1 MPDLQY
7 AASHNHTM
15 LGLRNHI
22 LPRQYDQLKK
32 YHINTAAG
40 ADLTKSVGPSAE
52 FLQMPIAFNYR
63 FQQNSNVKYTD
74 QGVVNIQRSLAYNT
88 YTIVKPTDEHVP
100 TGPRP
105 GLPAERD
112 LSPYMQSLIAN
123 IRALLLQRPI
133 VTRQLLYNRLGW
145 DKRTKLRQAAIYC
158 GFFFESGPWREAL
171 VRWGVDPRKD
181 PEYRKYQTVSFLSY
195 IKSGTSKH
203 RAVFDQHVMKL
214 AKMSPEELESEHTF
228 DGVHVSQT
236 GNLFQFCDITDP
248 LISKILATKDIRTTC
263 APTFQ
268 GWYHVGTWA
277 KATVILKDK
286 MNAIIGGEK
295 PDDSI
300 YQRIIEWPE
309 LWDDKEMAAQ
319 YKAEI
324 DDRQIRHEKRREHQV
339 MHNVRWAARNPRYA
353 FEKMETEHDQHGH
366 PGEGEE
372 PEEVD
377 VPEDMTEDPVVADTV
392 LNADIEADDND
403 AGEDGEGDDDGEDE
417 DEMQDDEQDD
427 DSYGSSEGENDSDSP
442 VMSVRAV
449 SEGPAP
455 FGGYYRV

>member
-1 MPDLQY
+1 M
-7 AASHNHTM
+7 
-15 LGLRNHI
+15 
-22 LPRQYDQLKK
+22 
-32 YHINTAAG
+32 
-40 ADLTKSVGPSAE
+40 
-52 FLQMPIAFNYR
+52 
-63 FQQNSNVKYTD
+63 
-74 QGVVNIQRSLAYNT
+74 
-88 YTIVKPTDEHVP
+88 VKPTDEHVP